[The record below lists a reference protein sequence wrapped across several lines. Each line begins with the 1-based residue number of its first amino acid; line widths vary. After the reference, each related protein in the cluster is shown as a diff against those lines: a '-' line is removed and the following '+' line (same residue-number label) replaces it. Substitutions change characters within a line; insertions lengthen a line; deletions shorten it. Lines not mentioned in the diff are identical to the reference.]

1 MNMYAIERVLATITN
16 SACLFQQKQI
26 YPSINC
32 VTGGDKRITLI
43 EESGQGCHMFALP
56 LVEFQF
62 VLNNQP
68 GVP

>member
-1 MNMYAIERVLATITN
+1 MYAIERVLATIAN
-16 SACLFQQKQI
+16 SACLFQQKI
-26 YPSINC
+26 YPSMNC

-62 VLNNQP
+62 YFRSFGSLQNY
-68 GVP
+68 